1 MSLAITL
8 REYLDDHG
16 IEYEVVRHAPTG
28 CASRSAQASHIPGA
42 RLAKAVILKHD
53 AGYMMAIVSAND
65 HIRLG
70 KLGRNLKQPVGLAT
84 EAEVGAIFAD
94 CRLGAVPPVGAA
106 YHLDMVVDE
115 TLDGEPDIYFEGGD
129 HESLVHVSAA
139 QFQALTA
146 GAKRGDFAQH
156 D

>member
-1 MSLAITL
+1 MGLSITL
-8 REYLDDHG
+8 QHYLDDRG
-16 IEYEVVRHAPTG
+16 IGYEVVRHEPTL
-28 CASRSAQASHIPGA
+28 CASRSAQASHIPGGC
-42 RLAKAVILKHD
+42 LAKAVILKH
-53 AGYMMAIVSAND
+53 ATGYMMAVVSAND

-70 KLGRNLKQPVGLAT
+70 KLGRNLDRPVGLAT
-84 EAEVGAIFAD
+84 EAEVGEIFDD
-94 CRLGAVPPVGAA
+94 CKLGAVPPVGTA

>member
-1 MSLAITL
+1 MGLAITL
-8 REYLDDHG
+8 QHYLDDRG
-16 IEYEVVRHAPTG
+16 IDYEVVRHEPTL
-28 CASRSAQASHIPGA
+28 CASRSAQASHIPGG
-42 RLAKAVILKHD
+42 RLAKAVILKHET
-53 AGYMMAIVSAND
+53 GYMMAVVSAND

-70 KLGRNLKQPVGLAT
+70 KLARDLNRPVGLAT
-84 EAEVGAIFAD
+84 EAEVGEIFAD

-129 HESLVHVSAA
+129 HESLGHVSAA